1 MNDVPVVAFGG
12 ADGQLLAAG
21 GPTEQRTTIWDVT
34 THRQVGSELPGTPG
48 RFSPDGSI
56 LATTSANRVVLWD
69 AATGAAA
76 RHARPGIPQRC
87 VGTPP
92 AFSPDGRLLAAADAD
107 DNAIRVFD
115 VASEQPISEPLAF
128 HTASAAPM
136 VFLPD
141 GRLVTAGANEA
152 AVWQLD
158 TLARPLETIVNG
170 NRGGT
175 GRHRQRGA
183 RTVHA

>member
-1 MNDVPVVAFGG
+1 
-12 ADGQLLAAG
+12 
-21 GPTEQRTTIWDVT
+21 IWDVT
-34 THRQVGSELPGTPG
+34 THRQVGNELPGTPA

-56 LATTSANRVVLWD
+56 ITTTSANRVVLWD
-69 AATGAAA
+69 AATGA
-76 RHARPGIPQRC
+76 QRGMLDLGSHS
-87 VGTPP
+87 VASAPP

-128 HTASAAPM
+128 HAASASPK

-158 TLARPLETIVNG
+158 TLARPLETIVQG
-170 NRGGT
+170 NRGGRAATRSGALGQFTPDGTEVLTIGFADHRVLAWDAIT
-175 GRHRQRGA
+175 GAPHGD
-183 RTVHA
+183 